1 MTRLN
6 TLLLLGLIASSVY
19 LVRMSYE
26 ARRLTTELHR
36 AQVEE
41 RRLDVD
47 FERLKAERQS
57 EATPFRVEK
66 TAREKL
72 AMRVA
77 TPAVTHY
84 VDVAN
89 PLTGLLV
96 PVASAPGRGRNAAH
110 TAGTRPVSPRL
121 Q

>member
-6 TLLLLGLIASSVY
+6 TMLLLGLIASSVY

-36 AQVEE
+36 AQNEE

-72 AMRVA
+72 GMRVA

-84 VDVAN
+84 VDVRH
-89 PLTGLLV
+89 PLTGMLV
-96 PVASAPGRGRNAAH
+96 PVASAPGRGR
-110 TAGTRPVSPRL
+110 TATHQPGIRPALGRL
-121 Q
+121 R

>member
-6 TLLLLGLIASSVY
+6 GLLLLALIASSVY

-47 FERLKAERQS
+47 FERLKSERQS
-57 EATPFRVEK
+57 EATPYRVEK
-66 TAREKL
+66 AAREKL
-72 AMRVA
+72 AMRTA

-84 VDVAN
+84 VDAAR
-89 PLTGLLV
+89 PLTGMLV
-96 PVASAPGRGRNAAH
+96 PAASTPGQGKRNGSNTGHRPVPGRF
-110 TAGTRPVSPRL
+110 
-121 Q
+121 